1 MGSISVWDRSPVRSL
16 SSRIGVVNFMASH
29 FLGLAWLRIAV
40 APVSM
45 ALPLVALLGGLA
57 LGQNMERYADIPA
70 DSIVVASVDFRELKD
85 SAQFRMWPW

>member
-1 MGSISVWDRSPVRSL
+1 
-16 SSRIGVVNFMASH
+16 MASH

-57 LGQNMERYADIPA
+57 LGQKTERYADIPA

-85 SAQFRMWPW
+85 SAQFRMWPWEVHKVACQEQLGFEIEDI